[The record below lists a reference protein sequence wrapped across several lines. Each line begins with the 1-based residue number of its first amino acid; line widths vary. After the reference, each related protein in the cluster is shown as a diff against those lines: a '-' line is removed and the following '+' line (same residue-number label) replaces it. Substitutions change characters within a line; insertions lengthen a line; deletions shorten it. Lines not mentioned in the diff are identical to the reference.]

1 MKRIIGILIII
12 FLTSCGFEVV
22 KQLKFEE
29 YYISKIDSVGDKK
42 INYIIK
48 NKLLNFSSN
57 VNKKPLT
64 LEMTTNKYKSIKE
77 KNIKNEITKYQIKIE
92 ISIIMSGVN
101 TANNQITI
109 SETGEYSVN
118 TQHSQ
123 TINNEKKLIET
134 LASSLSEN
142 LILELS
148 ERLNDI

>member
-1 MKRIIGILIII
+1 MKRLFCIIIVI

-22 KQLKFEE
+22 KQLRFEE

-48 NKLLNFSSN
+48 NNLLNFSNN
-57 VNKKPLT
+57 VNKKPLV
-64 LEMTTNKYKSIKE
+64 LELTSNKLKSIKE

-92 ISIIMSGVN
+92 VNVKMSSAHSTN
-101 TANNQITI
+101 KQITI
-109 SETGEYSVN
+109 SETGEYTVRN
-118 TQHSQ
+118 QHSQ

-134 LASSLSEN
+134 LATNLSEN